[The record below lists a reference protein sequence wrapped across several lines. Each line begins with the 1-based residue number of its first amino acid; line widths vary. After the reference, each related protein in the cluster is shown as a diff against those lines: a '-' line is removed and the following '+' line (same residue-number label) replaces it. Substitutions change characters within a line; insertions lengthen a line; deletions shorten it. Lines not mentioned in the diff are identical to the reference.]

1 MAKKVMI
8 CEQTGRKWKFLQFV
22 ENPTIM
28 TFFQTHDDQ
37 DQRDINRLLGIV
49 KQVGV
54 SSDSNNRNNTK
65 LEIGY
70 ETLGNREFKF
80 STPPSKNFPHGRQL
94 TSTLSPTVFLQ
105 SIYATET
112 DAVNFL
118 EFMKREAPQVIIYDE
133 RKKPKT
139 VGNATDNQYLVCIK

>member
-22 ENPTIM
+22 EDPTIM
-28 TFFQTHDDQ
+28 AFFQTHDDQ
-37 DQRDINRLLGIV
+37 DQRNINKLLGTV
-49 KQVGV
+49 EQVWA
-54 SSDSNNRNNTK
+54 SLDSNNRNNTK
-65 LEIGY
+65 LEITY
-70 ETLGNREFKF
+70 KTLGNREGKF
-80 STPPSKNFPHGRQL
+80 STPPSKQFPHGRQL
-94 TSTLSPTVFLQ
+94 TSTLSPTFCSQ

-112 DAVNFL
+112 NADNFL
-118 EFMKREAPQVIIYDE
+118 KFIEREAPQVIIYDE